1 METVQSAEQEVSKLP
16 SIVALVKFA
25 DKKKRVFNLEAA
37 SAPSILR
44 YEGKLLVMK
53 TKLKNGQF
61 VYHETEP
68 HQITTLEH
76 LYSKDG

>member
-1 METVQSAEQEVSKLP
+1 MEMHVAEQEVTKPKIS
-16 SIVALVKFA
+16 ALVKFA
-25 DKKKRVFNLEAA
+25 DKKQRVFELDARP
-37 SAPSILR
+37 APPLLR

-68 HQITTLEH
+68 YQITTLEH
-76 LYSKDG
+76 LHSTDG